1 MSTAADISSHADSAK
16 ERHEEESSANDRH
29 DDVSAAN
36 SNAAIDS
43 PNGSNEAASEA
54 QENPMEEASTT
65 PTPGPLHDEIQS
77 LEDRFIENWGDIS
90 ALWGVSKSIGR
101 IHALLF
107 VVQQPLSMEEVAQRL
122 QISHGNA
129 STSIRDLLAW
139 GVIHKS
145 HKPGE
150 RKTYYEAEQD
160 PWTWFHTC
168 IRERRR
174 REVLPVFDRL
184 GEVRKD
190 ARDLAAAHDDPDVNH
205 ANERIETFTNFMD
218 EFLALIDAFLA
229 MGHGPLGKAMLTMA
243 KLMPKGRE
251 AKGK

>member
-1 MSTAADISSHADSAK
+1 MTA
-16 ERHEEESSANDRH
+16 ESKSGPSQGDTE
-29 DDVSAAN
+29 SP
-36 SNAAIDS
+36 NAAAIR
-43 PNGSNEAASEA
+43 N
-54 QENPMEEASTT
+54 
-65 PTPGPLHDEIQS
+65 
-77 LEDRFIENWGDIS
+77 LEDQFIENWGDIS
-90 ALWGVSKSIGR
+90 ALWGVSRSIGR

-107 VVQQPLSMEEVAQRL
+107 LSQQPLSMEDVAQRL

-139 GVIHKS
+139 GVIHKH

-150 RKTYYEAEQD
+150 RKTFYEAEQD

-184 GEVRKD
+184 GDVRKE
-190 ARDLAAAHDDPDVNH
+190 ARELSKVHDDPDVNH
-205 ANERIETFTNFMD
+205 AQQRIESFTNFMD

-243 KLMPKGRE
+243 KLMPRGRDD
-251 AKGK
+251 KRG